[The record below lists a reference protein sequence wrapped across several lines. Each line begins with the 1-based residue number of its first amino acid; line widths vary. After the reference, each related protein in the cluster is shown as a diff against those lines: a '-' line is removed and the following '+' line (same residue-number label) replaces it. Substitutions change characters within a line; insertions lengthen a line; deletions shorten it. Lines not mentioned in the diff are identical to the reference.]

1 MCMYRVEPLT
11 AEEKARIKQ
20 ENRSE
25 RQRAR
30 EAKKAIVAVGELPSD
45 FSEWVDTIFEKVM
58 FYNKIKRGKYVARCE
73 ACQATVELTH
83 ACSSRRIQC
92 PSCGLGVVLKR
103 IKFPSGVHQQR
114 KIAVLDRAGKCW
126 VQRLFLCERS
136 TCLND
141 HEVYSTTR
149 VGEEQRDYLDEND
162 TVWHFHPVPYS
173 VPVEKARWE
182 KGCGK
187 IHGMGWTGWRVEDGP
202 LFTYPNNLS
211 TLFQGSKLQYSAIEI
226 ATEKTLV
233 NPFYYLKKYKD
244 EPKLELLYKVGLYR
258 IAQQL
263 QRNEW
268 YTSSAKRLIRDVKSL
283 KDLGID
289 SPEEARTCSNFS
301 IELLI
306 ARKEVKAWKVDDSVR
321 ELAWKFVE
329 KINERSGTDFN
340 YDFITRER
348 WFKYYL
354 TQAEIYKEVG
364 NFIGDYIDYIG
375 DCVTLGLNLKDTA
388 VNRPKSLKVSH
399 DWARNEIK
407 VQETQVYDAL
417 IEATH
422 DSLCRLVEWTD
433 GNITVV
439 MPRSSREIVEEGVRQ
454 KHCVGR
460 YCERVAVG
468 ESVILFLRHADSP
481 NENFFTMEIKKDMEK
496 LDIVQCRGFANGEK
510 TEEVEKF
517 LKKYKRWFN
526 HRPIDDYDAGNIM
539 VHYFK
544 AVRKKDGKYISN
556 YDHKTEFKIGEWK
569 EAELDRDSDK
579 VAVKGLHVAS
589 LEFAQNWGDRW
600 EDVAILEVETNIHD
614 VVVPDAKDQ
623 VRTSRFRVIREVP
636 FEEMG
641 EWGAKRLA
649 RAAGKVA

>member
-20 ENRSE
+20 ENRLE
-25 RQRAR
+25 RQRVR
-30 EAKKAIVAVGELPSD
+30 EAKKAIVAVGELPGD

-92 PSCGLGVVLKR
+92 PSCGAGVVLKR

-141 HEVYSTTR
+141 HEVYSTTW

-182 KGCGK
+182 RGCGK

-202 LFTYPNNLS
+202 LFVFPNNLS
-211 TLFQGSKLQYSAIEI
+211 TLFRGSKFQYSAIEI

-233 NPFYYLKKYKD
+233 NPFYYLKEYKD

-263 QRNEW
+263 QGSGW

-321 ELAWKFVE
+321 KLAWKFVE

-375 DCVTLGLNLKDTA
+375 DCGTLGLNRKDTA

-439 MPRSSREIVEEGVRQ
+439 MPRSSREMMFFI
-454 KHCVGR
+454 CGR
-460 YCERVAVG
+460 MASS
-468 ESVILFLRHADSP
+468 ESMPL
-481 NENFFTMEIKKDMEK
+481 
-496 LDIVQCRGFANGEK
+496 C
-510 TEEVEKF
+510 
-517 LKKYKRWFN
+517 
-526 HRPIDDYDAGNIM
+526 
-539 VHYFK
+539 
-544 AVRKKDGKYISN
+544 
-556 YDHKTEFKIGEWK
+556 
-569 EAELDRDSDK
+569 
-579 VAVKGLHVAS
+579 
-589 LEFAQNWGDRW
+589 
-600 EDVAILEVETNIHD
+600 
-614 VVVPDAKDQ
+614 
-623 VRTSRFRVIREVP
+623 SRRRMI
-636 FEEMG
+636 
-641 EWGAKRLA
+641 
-649 RAAGKVA
+649 